1 MINIKILK
9 LASDTK
15 YLGLTNKYTHK
26 ITAKNKTCGDK
37 IKLEIIV
44 GEDESL
50 LDKKKKTIGFV
61 AEGVKKKRKYT
72 KRKKKK

>member
-1 MINIKILK
+1 MKNILDVI
-9 LASDTK
+9 DDVTK
-15 YLGLTNKYTHK
+15 F
-26 ITAKNKTCGDK
+26 
-37 IKLEIIV
+37 IIG

-50 LDKKKKTIGFV
+50 IDKKKKTIGFV

>member
-1 MINIKILK
+1 MKNIL
-9 LASDTK
+9 DVMNEVT
-15 YLGLTNKYTHK
+15 TF
-26 ITAKNKTCGDK
+26 
-37 IKLEIIV
+37 II
-44 GEDESL
+44 GSEESL